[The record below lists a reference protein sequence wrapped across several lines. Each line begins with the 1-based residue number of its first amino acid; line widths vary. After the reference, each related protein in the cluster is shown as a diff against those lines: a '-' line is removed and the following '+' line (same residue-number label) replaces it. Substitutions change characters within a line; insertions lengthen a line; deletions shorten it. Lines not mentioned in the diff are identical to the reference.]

1 MPEREVP
8 VTESTSLPVLAVVD
22 EEPSALG
29 TLVSDLVRRYAA
41 DYRVVGE
48 SSPQAALD
56 RLGALRDAG
65 DQVALIISR
74 QSMQAMRGSELLARS
89 RSAHPDA
96 KRILLIGYG
105 EERMFHAVPTRLAT
119 GHRGHCTPTPRWP
132 LRHLPYAGQR
142 LR

>member
-1 MPEREVP
+1 M
-8 VTESTSLPVLAVVD
+8 TESTSLPVLVVVD

-29 TLVSDLVRRYAA
+29 TLVSDLERRYAA

-56 RLGALRDAG
+56 RLDALRDAG
-65 DQVALIISR
+65 EQVALIISR
-74 QSMQAMRGSELLARS
+74 QSMQAMSGSELLARS

-105 EERMFHAVPTRLAT
+105 E
-119 GHRGHCTPTPRWP
+119 
-132 LRHLPYAGQR
+132 
-142 LR
+142 